1 MFADIKSVCLH
12 ITSHYCF
19 SALILISVRLW
30 NFTDGGSEKGNHCIM
45 RIRGAPVRQKLGT
58 ILENKVVQKLKLE
71 KKRSPKTIFLNDF
84 FF

>member
-1 MFADIKSVCLH
+1 M
-12 ITSHYCF
+12 
-19 SALILISVRLW
+19 W

-71 KKRSPKTIFLNDF
+71 KMFFRKNVFLQKMVS
-84 FF
+84 